1 MNKQQKEQYQKE
13 LEMLKKYMDKYY
25 PGCLDD
31 IKIQKKLKKAARMI
45 VLKNT
50 FWYKIKRF
58 FINRSYY
65 G

>member
-13 LEMLKKYMDKYY
+13 LKVMQDYVNKYY
-25 PGCLDD
+25 PGALDYPNNV
-31 IKIQKKLKKAARMI
+31 KKLKKAARMI